1 LPSGFRGISEL
12 SHFLRS
18 IVMAGNVLEFTDA
31 NFQTEVLQSDQ
42 PVLVDFWA
50 PWCGPCKMLAPT
62 IDEIANDYAGRVRVG
77 KMNTDLNQNAAVQ
90 YRVEGIP
97 TVILFKSGQAVDR
110 STGLVPKTKLAGML
124 DKSL

>member
-1 LPSGFRGISEL
+1 
-12 SHFLRS
+12 
-18 IVMAGNVLEFTDA
+18 MAGNVLEFTDD
-31 NFQTEVLQSDQ
+31 NFQTEVLQSSQ

-77 KMNTDLNQNAAVQ
+77 KMNTDSSQNVAVQ

-97 TVILFKSGQAVDR
+97 TVILFKGGQPIDR
-110 STGLVPKTKLAGML
+110 STGLVPKSKLAGML
-124 DKSL
+124 DKAL